1 MCGTSRC
8 LNSWN
13 QGIGFSLPGKSSVS
27 PRVLVLNH
35 NYEPLNVC
43 PVRRA
48 FCLVGDGKAEIV
60 EPGIV
65 VLRSATR
72 DFICPSVIRLMY
84 LVKRVHPVAKLT
96 RREVFLRDNYTC
108 QYCGKQTKD
117 LTLDHVVPRHR
128 GGPHRWE
135 NLVSAC
141 KPCNHR
147 KGGRNPEE
155 ARMELISAPH
165 QPRVSRY
172 YWVHQ
177 HLHGTYDPA
186 WVKFIPDAHRLSG

>member
-1 MCGTSRC
+1 V
-8 LNSWN
+8 NS
-13 QGIGFSLPGKSSVS
+13 
-27 PRVLVLNH
+27 RVLVLNQ

-48 FCLVGDGKAEIV
+48 FVLVGDGKAEVV
-60 EPGIV
+60 ELGLV
-65 VLRSATR
+65 VLHTATR
-72 DFICPSVIRLMY
+72 EYACPSVIRLVY

-96 RREVFLRDNYTC
+96 RKEVFMRDHYTC
-108 QYCGKQTKD
+108 QYCGKQTKE
-117 LTLDHVVPRHR
+117 LTIDHVLPRHR

-147 KGGRNPEE
+147 KGGRSPEE
-155 ARMELISAPH
+155 ARMVLITQPK

-177 HLHGTYDPA
+177 HLNGSHDPS
-186 WVKFIPDAHRLSG
+186 WMKFIPDAARLSS